1 LENQSTCRH
10 PRHDVLTLGEPLI
23 RFTPEFD
30 QRFEQ
35 AQRWTTHVGGSEV
48 NTAVGLARLGLRVA
62 YLTRLTNNPL
72 GQMISYTLAQHGIDT
87 SWIRW
92 VETDRIGIYYLER
105 GASPRPSQVIYDRIG
120 SATSNMQ
127 PDDLDVALFQQDTC
141 RLLHITGISLAVSSL
156 LTATVLRAVQLARA
170 AGWLVS
176 FDVNYRSRL
185 WSYEVAAAACEPLL
199 ALADVI
205 FTPQRDVAALWSIAA
220 LDTNDVLDALHARYP
235 DAVCVL
241 TKGANGAAAIDS
253 TGVKTQ
259 AAAFPAQIVDR
270 IGGGDAFSA
279 GFLYR
284 WLREPAPDVAAA
296 LRWGAAAAAL
306 KYTIPGD
313 LPLIQRAEVEML
325 VTQAAEVDVQR

>member
-1 LENQSTCRH
+1 LENQSTY
-10 PRHDVLTLGEPLI
+10 PPPGYDVMTLGEPLI
-23 RFTPEFD
+23 RFTPELD

-48 NTAVGLARLGLRVA
+48 NMAVGLARLGMRVA
-62 YLTRLTNNPL
+62 YLTRLTHNPL
-72 GQMISYTLAQHGIDT
+72 GQMIGHTLAQYQIDT
-87 SWIRW
+87 RWIRW
-92 VETDRIGIYYLER
+92 VETDRVGIYYLER
-105 GASPRPSQVIYDRIG
+105 GASPRPSQVIYDRAG

-127 PDDLDVALFQQDTC
+127 PHDLDLSLFQQDTC
-141 RLLHITGISLAVSSL
+141 RVLHITGISLAVSPSL
-156 LTATVLRAVQLARA
+156 AATVLHAAQLAKA

-185 WSYEVAAAACEPLL
+185 WSYEAAAAACEPLL

-205 FTPQRDVAALWSIAA
+205 FTPQRDVATLWSIATP
-220 LDTNDVLDALHARYP
+220 DNNDVLDTVHARYP

-241 TKGANGAAAIDS
+241 TQGANGATAIDS
-253 TGVKTQ
+253 AGVKTQ
-259 AAAFPAQIVDR
+259 TTAFPAQIVDR

-284 WLREPAPDVAAA
+284 WLREPSQDVAAA

-325 VTQAAEVDVQR
+325 VAETAKVDVQR